1 MENNFKVR
9 INGQEVS
16 PQPQKFGF
24 KVNMKDFYKSAT
36 PKQLKATFNLTDD
49 ENVRKVNKLIDETLA
64 EQRKAIAI
72 ELNET
77 IEKMLRNYVT
87 PPIVGE
93 ITKGKLRYRGIRIAV
108 EEETHNFIG
117 LIQHGRTLILPD
129 GRKIEPEDW
138 KKYFADRRNV

>member
-1 MENNFKVR
+1 MDNNIKVS

-16 PQPQKFGF
+16 PKPMKFVA
-24 KVNMKDFYKSAT
+24 KADVRKFYNPIKS
-36 PKQLKATFNLTDD
+36 KQLQMTFNLTDD
-49 ENVRKVNKLIDETLA
+49 ETIKNARKLIDETLA
-64 EQRKAIAI
+64 EQRRQAAMK
-72 ELNET
+72 LNET

-117 LIQHGRTLILPD
+117 LIQHGRILILPD